1 MGYMK
6 KILYVLMAVAL
17 VGCTDSGTQPGF
29 KRTTYEYGASGFVQH
44 GFLSAPM
51 SGTKVQMGNREAP
64 DYWIVDWSEYV
75 PVDSVTGAYKIDTK
89 LSSGLVEFSVSASD
103 FVNPFDHNVVYN
115 MELTAAADLEKDS
128 VVNVNYLTSLA
139 AEMTW
144 SYMERGAGFEEARN
158 KANSAILAALHMP
171 KELVNFDKYSLYGEG
186 EGDAML
192 AAISIVIERYYLDY
206 SMTTAWE
213 TLEINPETGKF
224 VSPEAFRRLAAFA
237 NGIIS
242 DDGGKSYREKIEAK
256 APKGKVGHFEKYLT
270 MLAVSDGGPE
280 CTKSNEG
287 EMRDLGE
294 NYTFSAFKV
303 QVCSDS
309 AWRPAT
315 KDDFDVEDIF
325 NPDVEY
331 GTMTDPRDGRT
342 YKTLDIGGHIWMA
355 ENLKY
360 ADSAASENLKGQS
373 WCYDNDES
381 NCDVFGRLYTWSAA
395 MDLEPVYLD
404 SVADLTDGWRGI
416 CPEGWHVPEREFG
429 KLDGNTTFASAF
441 MALGTNEGGFSV
453 IPAGYG
459 VAEYEYDDDGAY
471 VFLGM
476 SFERMGESTFLWTS
490 DQQPWGGTRSMYLKK
505 DRLSNEPESRHNAG
519 YLRCVKDYSEED

>member
-1 MGYMK
+1 MK
-6 KILYVLMAVAL
+6 KIFYVPVMFVLAGCMVDPMDIEIKRNTHEYSVSGVA
-17 VGCTDSGTQPGF
+17 QRGF
-29 KRTTYEYGASGFVQH
+29 FVK
-44 GFLSAPM
+44 SKNAEDE
-51 SGTKVQMGNREAP
+51 TIQMGNRVAP
-64 DYWIVDWSEYV
+64 DYWIDAWSEYV
-75 PVDSVTGAYKIDTK
+75 LIDSVTGAYK
-89 LSSGLVEFSVSASD
+89 LSAELTTGLVEIAATGSD
-103 FVNPFDHNVVYN
+103 FVNPNDHNVIHN
-115 MELTAAADLEKDS
+115 MALSAAADLKKDS
-128 VVNVNYLTSLA
+128 LVNVNYLTSLA
-139 AEMTW
+139 MEMTW
-144 SYMERGAGFEEARN
+144 SYIEGGMEFEEARD
-158 KANSAILAALHMP
+158 KANSAILAAFHMP
-171 KELVNFDKYSLYGEG
+171 KELVHFHRYSLYGDG

-192 AAISIVIERYYLDY
+192 AAISILIEKYYMDY

-213 TLEINPETGKF
+213 PLELNPETGKF

-242 DDGGKSYREKIEAK
+242 DDGGKSYREEIEAM
-256 APKGKVGHFEKYLT
+256 APDGKVGRFEKYLT
-270 MLAVSDGGPE
+270 MLAVWDGSPVCDE
-280 CTKSNEG
+280 SNEG
-287 EMRDLGE
+287 EMRDLGGD
-294 NYTFSAFKV
+294 YTFNAYKV

-309 AWRPAT
+309 VWRPVT
-315 KDDFDVEDIF
+315 KDDFDVKDIF

-342 YKTLDIGGHIWMA
+342 YKTVELGGYVWMA

-360 ADSAASENLKGQS
+360 ADSSASENLKGQS

-381 NCDVFGRLYTWSAA
+381 NCEVFGRLYTWSAA

-429 KLDGNTTFASAF
+429 KLDGYTTFASAF
-441 MALGTNEGGFSV
+441 MALGKNEGGFSV

-471 VFLGM
+471 VYTGM
-476 SFERMGESTFLWTS
+476 SFERMGSTTFLWTGE
-490 DQQPWGGTRSMYLKK
+490 QQPWGGTRSMYLKK
-505 DRLSNEPESRHNAG
+505 DKLSDEPESRHNAG